1 MNDFE
6 NGFKVNTDIEEEPQE
21 NTEKTSFTNE
31 VIDWLEILTFSII
44 AVVIVFSFFFK
55 VATVEGRSMN
65 NTLAGGD
72 KLIISDLGYE
82 PKYGDIVVISRNTA
96 NSVLSESSDKEP
108 IIKRVIATGGQT
120 VNIDFET
127 GTVYVDNVALKED
140 YISSPT
146 YNKYDVDFPV
156 YVPEGYIFVMG
167 DNRAESLDSRDSR
180 IGEGGIVDKRYVLGH
195 AVFRFFP
202 FNKIGGLG

>member
-6 NGFKVNTDIEEEPQE
+6 NGFKINTDIEEEPKA
-21 NTEKTSFTNE
+21 NTEKTTFTSE

-44 AVVIVFSFFFK
+44 AVVIIFSFFFK

-72 KLIISDLGYE
+72 KLVITDFGYE
-82 PKYGDIVVISRNTA
+82 PKYGDIVVISRNTE
-96 NSVLSESSDKEP
+96 NSVLSESAEKEP

-146 YNKYDVDFPV
+146 FNKYDIDFPV
-156 YVPEGYIFVMG
+156 YVPDGYIFVMG
-167 DNRAESLDSRDSR
+167 DNRAESLDCRDSR
-180 IGEGGIVDKRYVLGH
+180 IGEGGVIDKRYVLGH